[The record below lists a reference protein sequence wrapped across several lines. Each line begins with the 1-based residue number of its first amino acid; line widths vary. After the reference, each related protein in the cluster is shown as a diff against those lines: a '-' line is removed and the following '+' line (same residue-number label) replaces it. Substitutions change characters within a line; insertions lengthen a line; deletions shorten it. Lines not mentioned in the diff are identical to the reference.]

1 MGCVVL
7 FHFANENLTLPKKQ
21 PDHVDIRLPCQDLRG
36 GAHGPLCRFLLLPDS

>member
-21 PDHVDIRLPCQDLRG
+21 PDHVRLPCQDLRG